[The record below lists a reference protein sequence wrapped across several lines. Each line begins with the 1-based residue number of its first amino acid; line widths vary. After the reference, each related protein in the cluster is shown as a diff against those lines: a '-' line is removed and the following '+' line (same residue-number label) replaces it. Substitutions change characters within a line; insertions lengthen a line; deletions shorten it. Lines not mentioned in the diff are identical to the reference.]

1 MPNLDPIT
9 RKEQFL
15 SRAAGGPGLDLDPI
29 TREEH
34 FLQAIADA
42 GGGGWVTD
50 AVKQALLQCFRD
62 AMWSNDK
69 GPADIA
75 ALYDALYPMESVSAV
90 YTQSG
95 TVYEGDSLDSLK
107 PALVVTAHYTDG
119 STETVPDT
127 GYTLSG
133 TLTPGTSTI
142 TVTYREE
149 TTTFT
154 VEVTQI
160 TVYQDGGDLYIVAG
174 VSASQTDSTLNI
186 TSQQ

>member
-1 MPNLDPIT
+1 MNLMEALI
-9 RKEQFL
+9 
-15 SRAAGGPGLDLDPI
+15 AAKL
-29 TREEH
+29 
-34 FLQAIADA
+34 
-42 GGGGWVTD
+42 GGGGGGGGGGSGLTD
-50 AVKQALLQCFRD
+50 AVKQALLQCFD
-62 AMWSNDK
+62 DVAWPNEN
-69 GPADIA
+69 GPANIA
-75 ALYDALYPMESVSAV
+75 ALYDALYPMASISAV

-107 PALVVTAHYTDG
+107 PDLVVTAHYTDG

-127 GYTLSG
+127 DYTLSG

-142 TVTYREE
+142 TVTYREK
-149 TTTFT
+149 TATFA